1 MIKID
6 KLSKY
11 LILFIIGGSLYFL
24 IEIMWRQYSYFS
36 MFVLGGLCFISIGLT
51 KEYFSRVSNSL
62 LMQQVLASLVITSL
76 ELLFGL
82 VLNIKLGLGIWD
94 YSDVNFNFMGQI
106 CLEYT
111 VLWFFLSL
119 PAIFLYDYLSYW
131 LFKGERP
138 QYKYI

>member
-1 MIKID
+1 MIEID
-6 KLSKY
+6 KLGKY
-11 LILFIIGGSLYFL
+11 LTLFIIGGTLYFL

-51 KEYFSRVSNSL
+51 KEYFSEISNSL
-62 LMQQVLASLVITSL
+62 LMQQFLASLVITFL
-76 ELLFGL
+76 EFLFGL

-94 YSDVNFNFMGQI
+94 YSDVRFNFMGQI
-106 CLEYT
+106 CLVYS

-119 PAIFLYDYLSYW
+119 PAIILYDYLSYW
-131 LFKGERP
+131 LFKDKKP